1 MSTPRTLCAIAAG
14 TAVTLLAVTACSN
27 DRADSSLTPSAVVT
41 TSTTLV
47 STTMTTTSTT
57 IPVTVAPTT
66 STSTTTTV
74 APTTTTAAPT
84 TTTELPGARL
94 PLRFDGVGDVRFGTE
109 PDSVITSI
117 SSVLGVPTA
126 DSGWVGATA
135 IGCVGNRARQVFWN
149 DLRLTFGDTSNVS
162 AGRDHFFAWRYGPP
176 GGTRI
181 DPAGMATLLGL
192 TVGSSID
199 DVQTSY
205 PAAHIVAGDANTTPS
220 AQLTDGLSAILSDTG
235 AQGIVTALLGGDN
248 CTD

>member
-14 TAVTLLAVTACSN
+14 TAVSLLAVTACSN
-27 DRADSSLTPSAVVT
+27 DRAGSNLTPSSVVT
-41 TSTTLV
+41 TTTLV
-47 STTMTTTSTT
+47 ATTTTTTSTT

-66 STSTTTTV
+66 STTTT
-74 APTTTTAAPT
+74 APTTTIAEPT
-84 TTTELPGARL
+84 TTTELPGATL

-109 PDSVITSI
+109 PDGVITYI
-117 SSVLGVPTA
+117 SGVLGAPTA

-135 IGCVGNRARQVFWN
+135 IGCDGKLARQVFWN

-205 PAAHIVAGDANTTPS
+205 PAAHIIAGDADTTPS
-220 AQLTDGLSAILSDTG
+220 AQLTDGLSAILSATG